1 MFSAREHFKKR
12 LDTFGD
18 RVSRELDFNF
28 TAVTEKIETFDD
40 FENKILKEF
49 KSGKKLFYRGERINS
64 PDRRLVPTMLR
75 NADELFLDKD
85 LPIVHIDSKFLLDY
99 YENLGSF
106 TTVFRNTMG
115 VADEDHLYELCAFAQ
130 HYYNFSPLIDFSKS
144 LYTSLSFAL
153 KDKSSF
159 VDDIV
164 LFVLELKDEEDYT
177 SNLDTANKWLKDI
190 SIYASYLD
198 EHDIKNT
205 VKEII
210 LNKQLS
216 MTNEFRNHMEVLSTK
231 PIPTA
236 KLIDV
241 PTNTRMKFQQGV
253 FLLLTDFQFF
263 NNTYFTKNIRE
274 YFSITKYVISKDICS
289 ELKSLVSQ
297 EAPWYEY
304 QYLTDVEAA
313 FKKTAIT
320 K

>member
-12 LDTFGD
+12 LNSFGD
-18 RVSRELDFNF
+18 RVSRELDFDF
-28 TAVTEKIETFDD
+28 STVTERIETFDE
-40 FENKILKEF
+40 FENKILKNF
-49 KSGKKLFYRGERINS
+49 KEGKRLFYRGERINS

-75 NADELFLDKD
+75 NTNELFMDKD
-85 LPIVHIDSKFLLDY
+85 LAILHMNSKFLLDY
-99 YENLGSF
+99 YESLGSF

-115 VADEDHLYELCAFAQ
+115 AADENHLYELCAFAQ

-153 KDKSSF
+153 KDKNIF
-159 VDDIV
+159 EDDIV
-164 LFVLELKDEEDYT
+164 LFVLEIKDEEDYT
-177 SNLDTANKWLKDI
+177 NNLDTANLWLKDF

-198 EHDIKNT
+198 EHDIKNA

-210 LNKQLS
+210 SNKQLTMS
-216 MTNEFRNHMEVLSTK
+216 NEFRRHMESLNK
-231 PIPTA
+231 RPNPTA

-274 YFSITKYVISKDICS
+274 YFSITKYVISKDICAK
-289 ELKSLVSQ
+289 LKSMIIHD
-297 EAPWYEY
+297 APWYEY
-304 QYLTDVEAA
+304 KFLTDIEAA
-313 FKKTAIT
+313 FKKTVIT
-320 K
+320 